1 MKIQPKSR
9 MLFIGDSI
17 TDCGRARPVGKSDS
31 VGALGNGYVSLVNAA
46 FASVYPD
53 YEIRTLNTGVSGDT
67 VLDLNYRWQ
76 KDVHSLK
83 PDWLSVMIGI
93 NDVWRRFSLL
103 GSFRGEITEDLFADT
118 LGDLVRQVRQ
128 DLQGLVLMTPY
139 YLESNRQE
147 PLRMMMDRYG
157 EVVREVAENEGAIL
171 VDTQAHFNRVM
182 GWIDPLQL
190 AEDRVHVNLTG
201 HMILARAF
209 LQGIEF
215 DWERN
220 PG

>member
-1 MKIQPKSR
+1 
-9 MLFIGDSI
+9 
-17 TDCGRARPVGKSDS
+17 
-31 VGALGNGYVSLVNAA
+31 
-46 FASVYPD
+46 
-53 YEIRTLNTGVSGDT
+53 
-67 VLDLNYRWQ
+67 
-76 KDVHSLK
+76 
-83 PDWLSVMIGI
+83 
-93 NDVWRRFSLL
+93 
-103 GSFRGEITEDLFADT
+103 
-118 LGDLVRQVRQ
+118 
-128 DLQGLVLMTPY
+128 MTPY